1 MISTSFPIIK
11 DNQVAAVI
19 ATNLSLKPISKMVQ
33 QVMENAASKIY
44 VLTDIKDILSDI
56 HPDYGYEDNFFEI
69 NNGFYKSLK
78 NELQGEPLFSKILT
92 DPMEKGHF
100 SFHEKFLQPV
110 GLFYWKWI
118 TTRQL
123 KVFPIPISGF

>member
-1 MISTSFPIIK
+1 MISASFPIIK
-11 DNQVAAVI
+11 DNQVVAVI

-33 QVMENAASKIY
+33 QAMENAASNIY
-44 VLTDIKDILSDI
+44 VLTDKGYFIG

-78 NELQGEPLFSKILT
+78 NELHGEPLFSKILT
-92 DPMEKGHF
+92 VPMEKSHF